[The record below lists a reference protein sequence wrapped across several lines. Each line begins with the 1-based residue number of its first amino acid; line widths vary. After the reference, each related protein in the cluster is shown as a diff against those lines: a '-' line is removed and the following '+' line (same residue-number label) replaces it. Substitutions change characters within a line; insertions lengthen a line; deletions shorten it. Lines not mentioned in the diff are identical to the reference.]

1 MPLGIFGTLI
11 QNLNNMGF
19 YGFVL
24 PWLLV
29 FAIVYAILQKT
40 EIFGKDAKNINGLIA
55 LIFAFF
61 VTGYAGDAVGKFFIN
76 IFGGSSIIFG
86 GILVFLLFL
95 GMLGW
100 KPSSIGD
107 KNMWGL
113 AALIIAVLLFLAVG
127 GPSIA
132 GIKLTDETMAAI
144 FMVLVVAFA
153 VMFITGGGKTK
164 TDQG

>member
-1 MPLGIFGTLI
+1 MGLGIFATLI

-40 EIFGKDAKNINGLIA
+40 KVFGDQAKNINGLIA

-61 VTGYAGDAVGKFFIN
+61 VTGYAGDAVGNFFIN

-86 GILVFLLFL
+86 GILVFLLFG
-95 GMLGW
+95 GMLGF
-100 KPSSIGD
+100 KIDEDTNKNVIG
-107 KNMWGL
+107 L
-113 AALIIAVLLFLAVG
+113 VAVIIAILLFLAVG
-127 GPSIA
+127 GPSVA
-132 GIKLTDETMAAI
+132 GIRLTDEMMGAI

-153 VMFITGGGKTK
+153 VMFITGGEKPGKT
-164 TDQG
+164 